1 MTLLADI
8 ARESVES
15 FSDFDEDVTWTPAGG
30 SATTIPAIY
39 DRISEVTDIGEMLQ
53 REGVA
58 AMIDVATGYISNPAR
73 PGIAHGDVMIV
84 RGSTY
89 RVVGIE
95 PDGTGRTKVILGI

>member
-58 AMIDVATGYISNPAR
+58 AMIDVATAHI